1 MTISLPTYTGE
12 TTSLVMLTGNFLL
25 DALILG
31 SKWGTGPAGTGAVV
45 TFSFPDGLNDFDT
58 RSGIAG
64 NYNALESTQSGFSA
78 FLPAFTCLLYTSP
91 SPRDRTRS
99 RMPSSA

>member
-64 NYNALESTQSGFSA
+64 NYNA
-78 FLPAFTCLLYTSP
+78 CLLYTSP

>member
-31 SKWGTGPAGTGAVV
+31 SKWGTGPGTP
-45 TFSFPDGLNDFDT
+45 F
-58 RSGIAG
+58 R
-64 NYNALESTQSGFSA
+64 TQDQ
-78 FLPAFTCLLYTSP
+78 CV
-91 SPRDRTRS
+91 
-99 RMPSSA
+99 